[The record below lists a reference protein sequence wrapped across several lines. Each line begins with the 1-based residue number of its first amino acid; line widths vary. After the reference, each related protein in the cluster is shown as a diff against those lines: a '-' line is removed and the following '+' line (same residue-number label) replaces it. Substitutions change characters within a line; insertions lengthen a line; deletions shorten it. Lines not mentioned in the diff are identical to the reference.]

1 MNEIQNQV
9 QSLIDSLEHMRKHPF
24 MWISQDKN
32 ALANFLN
39 GTEFGCS
46 LSRITIGHTPQ
57 DEIFQQVLAEHNLS
71 YSPMNVT
78 HQLEERGCSAEKV
91 IDEAL
96 LIHIETLKRRYNISD
111 SAEKQD

>member
-1 MNEIQNQV
+1 MNELQNQA
-9 QSLIDSLEHMRKHPF
+9 QSLINSFEHMRKHPF

-39 GTEFGCS
+39 GIELGCP
-46 LSRITIGHTPQ
+46 LSRIIIGYGPQ
-57 DEIFQQVLAEHNLS
+57 DEIFQQILEEHNLL

-78 HQLEERGCSAEKV
+78 DQLEERGYSSEKV

-96 LIHIETLKRRYNISD
+96 VIHIETLKRRYNISD
-111 SAEKQD
+111 SLAKQD

>member
-1 MNEIQNQV
+1 MSELQQQV
-9 QSLIDSLEHMRKHPF
+9 QSLIDSFEHMRKHPF

-39 GTEFGCS
+39 GVDFGCS
-46 LSRITIGHTPQ
+46 LSKIIMGYSHQ
-57 DEIFQQVLAEHNLS
+57 DEIFQQVLEERELR

-78 HQLEERGCSAEKV
+78 GQLEERGYVSEKV
-91 IDEAL
+91 VDEAL
-96 LIHIETLKRRYNISD
+96 LIYIETLKRRYNIPD